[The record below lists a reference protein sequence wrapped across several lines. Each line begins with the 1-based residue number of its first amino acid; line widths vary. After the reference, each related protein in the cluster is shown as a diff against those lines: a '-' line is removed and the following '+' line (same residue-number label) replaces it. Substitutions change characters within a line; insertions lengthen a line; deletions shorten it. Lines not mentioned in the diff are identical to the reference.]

1 MNPWFVTG
9 FWDAEG
15 CFNII
20 TYRNN
25 KMKIGW
31 LVAPRFSIILH
42 ERDKPLLEQI
52 KNFFGVGCIIK
63 SGSKSI
69 QFQVVSVKDFR
80 VIIDHFDKYP
90 LITEKCSNFKLFKKL
105 FQLKPL
111 WIGVYLKS

>member
-1 MNPWFVTG
+1 
-9 FWDAEG
+9 
-15 CFNII
+15 
-20 TYRNN
+20 
-25 KMKIGW
+25 MKIGW

-69 QFQVVSVKDFR
+69 QFQVVPVKDFR

-90 LITEKCSNFKLFKKL
+90 LITEKCSNFKLFKKS
-105 FQLKPL
+105 FQFIKNKEHLTEKGLLKIVAIKGSMNWGL
-111 WIGVYLKS
+111 